1 MCIATALTFLR
12 SDENEKTLR
21 LLLCYVIE
29 CSARLLSA
37 DAVSSPRAHWYSSL
51 ALGAITDACRL
62 AKYSPDWCR
71 QDLYTELELFDR
83 SGMFNDTL
91 QVNRLLLVLATL
103 FANTPKHK
111 NNKTS
116 VTNNY
121 SDKRPE
127 TRHLER

>member
-1 MCIATALTFLR
+1 MAHVHRHGTYFLR

-71 QDLYTELELFDR
+71 QDRKDLDDLYTELELFGR

-91 QVNRLLLVLATL
+91 QVNRLLLVLAAAL
-103 FANTPKHK
+103 A
-111 NNKTS
+111 
-116 VTNNY
+116 
-121 SDKRPE
+121 
-127 TRHLER
+127 